1 MGRIKTFAKYAIWLI
16 LFWILSDI
24 LIYFGINSTYKDIE
38 RKGEIS
44 SQITVNNAEATV
56 VNGRINGF
64 ITNNDEND
72 LSGKYI
78 KVNLYA
84 KSGNLLGTN
93 YLQIGNLGVIETKNF
108 ETYFKI
114 QDVKSYDISIVDEKV
129 KDTESDGNFMEED
142 LTKAGI
148 IALLAYMI
156 FI

>member
-1 MGRIKTFAKYAIWLI
+1 MDTIKKFAKYAIWLI